1 MEGLTLG
8 GVVVVQLGGEGIQLE
23 DGSLT
28 MLTAGF
34 PLAAPLPSASGSAFS
49 WAESQRNAACSEVI

>member
-1 MEGLTLG
+1 M
-8 GVVVVQLGGEGIQLE
+8 QLGGEGIQLE

-28 MLTAGF
+28 TLTVGF